1 MKISYNWLQKYF
13 DEKLPAP
20 EKIAEGIIF
29 HSFEVEEVEKIGEE
43 DTIFDIKILPDRAH
57 DCLCHFGIAKE
68 VSAIFGIPL
77 SSKNNLLKILKQDGQ
92 GSESENVKNKTDSE
106 VLQIEVRSDNCLRY
120 MGRIVKNVKVGPSP
134 KWLSDALVSI
144 GQKSINNIVDATN
157 YVMFDLGNPIHA
169 FDLDK
174 LESPKIIVDKALNGE
189 KFTLLD
195 GRVVTLDESMLTI
208 RDEKEA
214 LVIAGIKGGKKAE
227 IDNNTKNIMI
237 EVANFDAISTRKT
250 AKKLGIFTDSAKR
263 FENEIPARLA
273 SLSMEQITNL
283 ILEIAGGE
291 SFEVVDIYN
300 NREKTRQVSFSENYV
315 KSMLGIEIPTE
326 EICNILNN
334 FNYKF
339 ENHDGNFE
347 VEIPFLRLDISG
359 PYDMVEEIGRTYGY
373 DKVVPVLPQPEI
385 FIENSK
391 INKIWV
397 DINNAKNYLINDG
410 YKEVL
415 TYAFCDKGDVE
426 VMASAMGKNFLRNN
440 LSDGLKESIRLNTL
454 NLSLLDMKEVK
465 VFEVGTVF
473 FNDKEEMHVAYGDK
487 KEIVEMSLEKFIV
500 SSEKL
505 FERSSD
511 EGDGSRCQTI
521 SNNFSDFTSISHPF
535 KMWSL
540 YPFISRDIAVW
551 IPENEDKEK
560 LKKIFI
566 EEGTNLLVKEPYLF
580 DSFTKKSKVEGEE
593 SKTSYAY
600 RLVFQSYEK
609 TLTDEEINPIMEKIN
624 SKITSFSWQVR

>member
-359 PYDMVEEIGRTYGY
+359 PYDMVEENLSSWQRKMGYVPQSIYMLDDTIRANVAFGVRSHEIDDSRVRECLETAQILDFVDSLENKMETLVGEKGVRLSGGQRQRIAIARALYHNPEVLILDEATSALDNETEEAFIDAVNVLRGKLTIIMIAHRTA
-373 DKVVPVLPQPEI
+373 
-385 FIENSK
+385 S
-391 INKIWV
+391 
-397 DINNAKNYLINDG
+397 AKNCEI
-410 YKEVL
+410 
-415 TYAFCDKGDVE
+415 
-426 VMASAMGKNFLRNN
+426 
-440 LSDGLKESIRLNTL
+440 IRL
-454 NLSLLDMKEVK
+454 
-465 VFEVGTVF
+465 
-473 FNDKEEMHVAYGDK
+473 GD
-487 KEIVEMSLEKFIV
+487 
-500 SSEKL
+500 
-505 FERSSD
+505 
-511 EGDGSRCQTI
+511 
-521 SNNFSDFTSISHPF
+521 
-535 KMWSL
+535 
-540 YPFISRDIAVW
+540 
-551 IPENEDKEK
+551 
-560 LKKIFI
+560 
-566 EEGTNLLVKEPYLF
+566 
-580 DSFTKKSKVEGEE
+580 
-593 SKTSYAY
+593 
-600 RLVFQSYEK
+600 
-609 TLTDEEINPIMEKIN
+609 
-624 SKITSFSWQVR
+624 